1 MIKTL
6 TKHGNSYALI
16 IDKPIMDLLNISSDT
31 PLEVST
37 DGNSLKVSPVA
48 NPERRKKF
56 EAGLARINKRYAT
69 LFKKLAN

>member
-16 IDKPIMDLLNISSDT
+16 IDKPILDLLKISPDT
-31 PLEVST
+31 PLEFST

-48 NPERRKKF
+48 DPKRRKKF
-56 EAGLARINKRYAT
+56 EAALASINKRYTKA
-69 LFKKLAN
+69 FKRLAN